1 MICAACA
8 PRLRPLTKAVQMT
21 KLTETQFITSD
32 STALPVYRWLPK
44 EEPVKA
50 TVIALHGFNDYGNFF
65 ADAGIYLS
73 HQGIACYAY
82 DQRGFGGSP
91 ERGVWPGSEAFSRD
105 LRELIHL
112 VNQRHVQTPLYLLGE
127 SMGGAVVMVTV
138 TDPQFINASIAG
150 VILSAPAVWAR
161 SLMPWY
167 QRLLLWTMARIAP
180 SMSLTGRGL
189 GVQAS
194 DNIEMLRALGRDPA
208 VIKKTRVDAL
218 HGVAD
223 LMDLA
228 LARSEAMDISTLLL
242 YGERDEVIPRAPIL
256 NVLNQLP
263 KEQLTVAYY
272 ERGYHML
279 LRDLQAKT
287 PWQDIE
293 SWIADSTSALP
304 SGADHHALEQ
314 LLEIKP

>member
-1 MICAACA
+1 M
-8 PRLRPLTKAVQMT
+8 PELTD
-21 KLTETQFITSD
+21 TQFITSD
-32 STALPVYRWLPK
+32 NISLPIYRWLP
-44 EEPVKA
+44 EGQSVKA

-65 ADAGIYLS
+65 AAAGTYLS
-73 HQGIACYAY
+73 QQGIACYSY
-82 DQRGFGGSP
+82 DQRSFGGAP
-91 ERGVWPGSEAFSRD
+91 ERGVWPGSEALSHD
-105 LRELIHL
+105 LEELITL
-112 VNQRHVQTPLYLLGE
+112 VGQRHTQTPLYLLGE

-138 TDPQFINASIAG
+138 TNPEFIANVAG

-167 QRLLLWTMARIAP
+167 QQALLWTMARVAP

-208 VIKKTRVDAL
+208 VIKKTRVDAI
-218 HGVAD
+218 HGVAN

-228 LARSEAMDISTLLL
+228 LARSVGLDVNTLLL
-242 YGERDEVIPRAPIL
+242 YGERDEVIPREPIL
-256 NVLNQLP
+256 NVLKQLP
-263 KEQLTVAYY
+263 KDRLTVAYY
-272 ERGYHML
+272 EKGYHML

-293 SWIADSTSALP
+293 FWISDSISDLP
-304 SGADHHALEQ
+304 SGADSRAVEY
-314 LLEIKP
+314 LLKTEP